1 MSVLLVN
8 VFKFEFTNLY
18 ETYENNEI
26 VGENVNKLVIV
37 CLFCISKMWFYV
49 KYIRTT
55 HKVTSWN
62 LYLIFHFTRTGIEPT
77 IVCTHIEV
85 MLITTLSRQSH
96 NGDEMYS
103 ILKWEKMK
111 KGL

>member
-8 VFKFEFTNLY
+8 VFKFEFTNSY
-18 ETYENNEI
+18 ETYEKNEI
-26 VGENVNKLVIV
+26 EGENVNKLVIV

-55 HKVTSWN
+55 LKVTSWN

-77 IVCTHIEV
+77 TICTHIEV
-85 MLITTLSRQSH
+85 MLITTLSTQSH
-96 NGDEMYS
+96 NEDEMYS
-103 ILKWEKMK
+103 ILK
-111 KGL
+111 

>member
-8 VFKFEFTNLY
+8 VFKFEFTNSY
-18 ETYENNEI
+18 ETYEKNEI

-55 HKVTSWN
+55 LKVTSWN

-77 IVCTHIEV
+77 TICTHIEV
-85 MLITTLSRQSH
+85 MLITTLSTQSH
-96 NGDEMYS
+96 NEDEMYS
-103 ILKWEKMK
+103 ILK
-111 KGL
+111 